1 MKQKALVMQQQPAL
15 APHSRA
21 ARNPRP
27 DKHEAGNPRPDKGA
41 AADPYLLPG

>member
-1 MKQKALVMQQQPAL
+1 MQQKAL

-21 ARNPRP
+21 AQNPRP
-27 DKHEAGNPRPDKGA
+27 DKGEAGNPRPDKGA